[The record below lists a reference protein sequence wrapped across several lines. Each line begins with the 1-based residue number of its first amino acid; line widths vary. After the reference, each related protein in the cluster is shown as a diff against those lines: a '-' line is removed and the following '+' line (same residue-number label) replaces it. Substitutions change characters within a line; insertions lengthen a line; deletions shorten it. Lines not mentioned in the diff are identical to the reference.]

1 MFLTDVNTP
10 KEKTGYDVI
19 NILVTLRITE
29 QPITMKPRGRKWS
42 FDWSSTLVN
51 TRTNWV
57 HFGDHVELSEI
68 IKWLHLLISGVAT
81 LAFIYSY
88 LMFLAFGVPE
98 PESDLEII
106 NLITTT
112 DSNSRS
118 NYNEYAHHTFEV
130 MDESNITSVDGLL

>member
-1 MFLTDVNTP
+1 
-10 KEKTGYDVI
+10 
-19 NILVTLRITE
+19 
-29 QPITMKPRGRKWS
+29 MKPRGRKWS

-51 TRTNWV
+51 TGTNWV

-98 PESDLEII
+98 PESDHDLEII
-106 NLITTT
+106 NIISPTE
-112 DSNSRS
+112 S

-130 MDESNITSVDGLL
+130 MDESNLTSIDGLFVAVTSNPEIYLHTMVEDRSGTLQCQNE